1 MCVCSSPYPV
11 PPLLLLPSP
20 LPWVV
25 RVPPDEEHLRHEDK
39 AHGEEAAED
48 VRHGHE
54 HEGRVL
60 LVA

>member
-1 MCVCSSPYPV
+1 MCVSAPSYPV